1 MITLP
6 ISLRIGVLRGGP
18 SPEYDVSLQSGGHVL
33 QNLSNTHKPFDIFI
47 SKDGTWHI
55 HGIERSRERILKQ
68 LDVVWNALHGS
79 YGEDGKLQEL
89 LSHHGIKYTGSD
101 KFASKIAMNKTM
113 AKEQIKVAGIKTPVS
128 IIVRREDSMIDKAK
142 EIFNSIPHPLMVKP
156 TCGGSSIGLYI
167 VRTFNELL
175 SALEQVLSVHGSA
188 IVEEYISGKSV
199 SGFIT
204 EDFRNQPIY
213 TFPAIVTSSGS
224 VSTKETRAVEDMAK
238 QVHNML
244 QLSHY
249 SKSDFIV
256 SPRRGIYFLEVNTVP
271 KLEKKSLL
279 LQALETVGVDT
290 VHFIH
295 HMLSLAV
302 NRK

>member
-101 KFASKIAMNKTM
+101 KFASAIAMNKAM
-113 AKEQIKVAGIKTPVS
+113 AKEQVKVAGIKTPVF

>member
-1 MITLP
+1 
-6 ISLRIGVLRGGP
+6 
-18 SPEYDVSLQSGGHVL
+18 
-33 QNLSNTHKPFDIFI
+33 
-47 SKDGTWHI
+47 
-55 HGIERSRERILKQ
+55 
-68 LDVVWNALHGS
+68 
-79 YGEDGKLQEL
+79 
-89 LSHHGIKYTGSD
+89 
-101 KFASKIAMNKTM
+101 M
-113 AKEQIKVAGIKTPVS
+113 AKEQVKVAGIKTPVS